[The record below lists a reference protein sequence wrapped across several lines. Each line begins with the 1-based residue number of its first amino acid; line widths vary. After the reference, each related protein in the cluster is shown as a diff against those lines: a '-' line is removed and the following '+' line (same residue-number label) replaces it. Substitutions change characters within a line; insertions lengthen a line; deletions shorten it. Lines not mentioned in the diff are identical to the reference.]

1 MSFYTPEP
9 PYTHGTLPKVG
20 ILLANLGTPDAPTPS
35 AVRRYLKQFLSDR
48 RVVEIPR
55 FIWWCILNLIILN
68 VRPRKSAAKYALIWT
83 AQGSPLLVHTQAQV
97 KALQGELA
105 NRIQSPFAVECG
117 MSYGNPSIASAMAK
131 LKAQN
136 CTKILVMPMYPQYAA
151 SSTASAFDAVWNTL
165 LHSRNMPE
173 IRTVR
178 SYHDH
183 PSYIAA
189 LAESVRQHWAAN
201 GQPEKL
207 LMSFHGVPKYTLVKG
222 DPYHCLC
229 QKTGRLL
236 AEKLGLSKEQYL
248 VTFQSR
254 FGAAEWLQPYT
265 APTLAAWGKAG
276 IKKVDVICPGFA
288 ADCLETLEEIAME
301 CKAEFL
307 NAGGTV
313 FNYIP
318 ALNER
323 QEWIAALADIAG
335 DHLQGWVSA
344 EWDAS
349 AAQLEANKS
358 RELAIAMG
366 SAT

>member
-1 MSFYTPEP
+1 MAFYQSEP
-9 PYTHGTLPKVG
+9 PFSHGTQPKVG
-20 ILLANLGTPDAPTPS
+20 ILLANLGTPDAPTSS

-55 FIWWCILNLIILN
+55 IIWWCILNLIILN

-83 AQGSPLLVHTQAQV
+83 PQGSPLLVHTQAQAA
-97 KALQGELA
+97 ALQKELA
-105 NRIQSPFAVECG
+105 SRIQSPFTVECG
-117 MSYGNPSIASAMAK
+117 MSYGNPSISSAINK

-165 LHSRNMPE
+165 LHARNMPE

-183 PSYIAA
+183 PAYIKA
-189 LAESVRQHWAAN
+189 LAESVRQHWATN
-201 GQPEKL
+201 GQPQKL
-207 LMSFHGVPKYTLVKG
+207 LMSFHGVPKYTLDKG

-236 AEKLGLSKEQYL
+236 AEALGLSKEQYL

-276 IKKVDVICPGFA
+276 INSVDVICPGFA

-307 NAGGTV
+307 SAGGTT

-323 QEWIAALADIAG
+323 PEWIAALADIAG

-344 EWDAS
+344 DWDA
-349 AAQLEANKS
+349 ATAQAEANKS

-366 SAT
+366 SSN